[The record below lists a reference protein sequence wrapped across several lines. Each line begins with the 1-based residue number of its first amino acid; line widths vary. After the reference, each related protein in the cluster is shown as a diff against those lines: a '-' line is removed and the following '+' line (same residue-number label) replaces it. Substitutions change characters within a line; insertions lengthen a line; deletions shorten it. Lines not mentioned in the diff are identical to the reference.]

1 MESSM
6 FLMFSYSTDFSMFGL
21 NTSGSDFNQK
31 SGQISNI
38 EEVDFLNLFLVND
51 EVNDVEKSKGNNIE
65 IDILNDTKDKAP
77 DPAVIETAEDEHKEV
92 SKWTGRVHILI
103 YLKLNKDFRLL
114 K

>member
-1 MESSM
+1 M
-6 FLMFSYSTDFSMFGL
+6 GP
-21 NTSGSDFNQK
+21 
-31 SGQISNI
+31 ISIKVRANFNI

-92 SKWTGRVHILI
+92 SKWTGRVRISI
-103 YLKLNKDFRLL
+103 YLKLNKG
-114 K
+114 

>member
-1 MESSM
+1 MTVLDG
-6 FLMFSYSTDFSMFGL
+6 FLLHRF
-21 NTSGSDFNQK
+21 FNVRTKYKWVRFQSK

-77 DPAVIETAEDEHKEV
+77 DPAVIETAAEEHKGFQMD
-92 SKWTGRVHILI
+92 WPGPYFNCNL
-103 YLKLNKDFRLL
+103 LKSYKDFRLL
-114 K
+114 KL